1 MAGGVV
7 TAQTKRTIRV
17 AAVQMVSENA
27 RVADNLKHAT
37 GFVEEAA
44 KRGAKLVL
52 LPEFMPPGYVFTE
65 EIWDGGE
72 PGVGPTVKWMK
83 ETSKR
88 LGIWLGTT
96 YLEADGED
104 FYNTFVLTN
113 PEGEEDGRVRK
124 QTPAVAE
131 ALFTRG
137 ETGTHVI
144 NTKLGKIGVG
154 ICLENALAYT
164 PRNMYLQSVD
174 LMLQPHSSP
183 GHTVNKLRSAKTA
196 ELFKIALAKRSVIYA
211 NMLGIPV
218 VFCNHSGK
226 FITPMPGL
234 PFLNQDSHFDGLTSI
249 ADSDGTL
256 KAQLGSEEGVIV
268 EDVILD
274 PALKKKV
281 PPTTYGRYA
290 MPDGHWTKWIVLLIE
305 AIYGLGYRLNS
316 ERKRRAREISAEH

>member
-1 MAGGVV
+1 M
-7 TAQTKRTIRV
+7 TSQRRTLRV
-17 AAVQMVSENA
+17 AAVQVKSENG
-27 RVADNLKHAT
+27 RVVENLEHAAAY
-37 GFVEEAA
+37 VEDAA

-52 LPEFMPPGYVFTE
+52 LPEFMPTGYIFTN
-65 EIWDGGE
+65 EIWNGGE
-72 PGVGPTVKWMK
+72 PVNGPTVIWLK

-88 LGIWLGTT
+88 LGIWLGTSF
-96 YLEADGED
+96 LEANGED
-104 FYNTFVLTN
+104 FYNTFALTN

-131 ALFTRG
+131 ALYTRG
-137 ETGTHVI
+137 EAGPHVI

-164 PRNMYLQSVD
+164 PRNMYSQSVD

-183 GHTVNKLRSAKTA
+183 GHTVNRLRPAKTA
-196 ELFKIALAKRSVIYA
+196 ELFKIALARRSVIYA

-218 VFCNHSGK
+218 IFCNHSGK

-268 EDVILD
+268 EDVIID
-274 PALKKKV
+274 PALKKRT
-281 PPTTYGRYA
+281 PPATYGRYA
-290 MPDGHWTKWIVLLIE
+290 MPGGHWTRWIVLLIE
-305 AIYGLGYRLNS
+305 ATYGLCYRLS
-316 ERKRRAREISAEH
+316 GERKRRARQISQSR